1 MVLSLS
7 ATISGQQLETDLG
20 VPAKRIPPAQPQ
32 TTSSTHLTQPSRTEF
47 QSKIASQGDL
57 IRSCRLS
64 SDFTCHL
71 QAAEHP
77 NEAFQRAREP
87 NDAHATSMTTFHTYD
102 PATRSQQSQPKA
114 CEACY
119 SRKVKCDL
127 DGSNETCRNC
137 VIHGVECRSRTRK
150 RKANDPQ
157 PATRPTPRP
166 SEPKTQQDG
175 SMADSQGHAIP
186 IPRGPSQLGDDKGVT
201 APLLF
206 IGHQN
211 PLASSPG
218 TTANA
223 QQSSHDEFHNA
234 SYMSR
239 SAILGDDFPNI
250 DHSNADQP
258 VRQHKLS
265 ATELQVLHLYH
276 AFDLPEL
283 PLRQSLLEAF
293 VDKAWPWMPVVNVKS
308 LGATSSDG
316 EGSLL
321 LLQAVLLVGSLMR
334 PETVNKATL
343 DSYYQRVKALINSGY
358 ERNPLNILASMCL
371 IQFYTPSAPR
381 DISTDSAR
389 YWESCAL
396 GIAQQVGLHRQ
407 PDPSKPDYGLRRRI
421 WWTLFIRDSLMATA
435 HGRPRMLNPADSTME
450 SPSVNDF
457 DNPADIRAHIF
468 VAYQEITCLLYDL
481 CNFLMKKQQPHSE
494 RAQISQRLLNFCR
507 NLPDCLRLQDAD
519 GWQRPYN
526 LEVAQLHAPLLTTIA
541 VFYRPRSVFA
551 ISHENAASIAASN
564 LNFRILQ
571 AIHLRED
578 TRYLASPFSFYGMVA
593 AIPHLSSLRVA
604 GLRAEAD
611 VALNVIESFLDKLGS
626 ARPAAANNVRNVR
639 AIRKAINHK
648 DHPKTTRPQE
658 AIHDQAS
665 LAAAAEMLGGLYG
678 TSATQNLQ
686 NITNI
691 LNTSIEAPVIDADLP
706 GMPQQ
711 VYPTPD
717 LNGMAMGD
725 PLNGQHMFGDDAMA
739 LPTIADFGEG
749 FSPVLTNHFQENTW
763 MRNWVDDLQLF
774 PE

>member
-1 MVLSLS
+1 M
-7 ATISGQQLETDLG
+7 
-20 VPAKRIPPAQPQ
+20 
-32 TTSSTHLTQPSRTEF
+32 
-47 QSKIASQGDL
+47 IASD
-57 IRSCRLS
+57 
-64 SDFTCHL
+64 SD
-71 QAAEHP
+71 
-77 NEAFQRAREP
+77 
-87 NDAHATSMTTFHTYD
+87 SMATTFHTYD
-102 PATRSQQSQPKA
+102 PASRAQQSQPKA

-119 SRKVKCDL
+119 SRKVKCDQV
-127 DGSNETCRNC
+127 GSEACRNC
-137 VIHGVECRSRTRK
+137 VTHGVECRSRTRK
-150 RKANDPQ
+150 RKAADQ
-157 PATRPTPRP
+157 PAPDRP
-166 SEPKTQQDG
+166 SPPQQPEPKPKSKQRQRNG
-175 SMADSQGHAIP
+175 SMNIDQANTRSQTIP
-186 IPRGPSQLGDDKGVT
+186 VPRGPSQLLDLDNKDVS

-206 IGHQN
+206 IGRQN

-308 LGATSSDG
+308 LGSSASDG

-334 PETVNKATL
+334 PETVKKATQ

-371 IQFYTPSAPR
+371 IQFYTPAAPR

-396 GIAQQVGLHRQ
+396 GIAQQIGLHRQ
-407 PDPSKPDYGLRRRI
+407 PERSRPDFGLRRRI

-450 SPSVNDF
+450 QPSVDDF
-457 DNPADIRAHIF
+457 DDPNDVRAHIF

-481 CNFLMKKQQPHSE
+481 CNFLMKEKQPAAE
-494 RAQISQRLLNFCR
+494 RSQISQRLLNFCR
-507 NLPDCLRLQDAD
+507 NLPDVLRLQDLD

-526 LEVAQLHAPLLTTIA
+526 FEIAQLHAPLLTTIA

-551 ISHENAASIAASN
+551 IAPENAASIAASN
-564 LNFRILQ
+564 LTFRILQ

-611 VALNVIESFLDKLGS
+611 VALDVVESFLDKLGT

-639 AIRKAINHK
+639 AIRKAINSK
-648 DHPKTTRPQE
+648 DHAGSKTTRPEE

-665 LAAAAEMLGGLYG
+665 LAAASEMLGGLYG
-678 TSATQNLQ
+678 TAAIRNLQ
-686 NITNI
+686 HIGDI
-691 LNTSIEAPVIDADLP
+691 LNASVEAPLPDPGLP
-706 GMPQQ
+706 GIQQ

-717 LNGMAMGD
+717 LNGMVIDDHLDGQPMFEGD
-725 PLNGQHMFGDDAMA
+725 SMA

-763 MRNWVDDLQLF
+763 MRMWVDDLQLF
-774 PE
+774 PTVPE